1 MDGFEA
7 TAIIRAAEAGG
18 DRHTPII
25 AMTAHAMTGDREWC
39 LAAGMDEYLTKPISI
54 SEIDRVLARIQ
65 RAPAPSG
72 VKKLSVA
79 T

>member
-1 MDGFEA
+1 
-7 TAIIRAAEAGG
+7 
-18 DRHTPII
+18 
-25 AMTAHAMTGDREWC
+25 MTGDREWC

-54 SEIDRVLARIQ
+54 SEIDRVLARIR